1 MNDPVIRENPVRE
14 NPVREN
20 PVIAFEGV
28 GVAYDGAPAV
38 EDVSMEIPR
47 GAFVAIVGA
56 SGSGKTTLLKTINRL
71 RRATAGR
78 VLFEGRDVATL
89 DGAALRRRMGYVM
102 QEGGVFP
109 HLDVAE
115 NIAVTPRLLGWPKA
129 RISARVRVLLDLL
142 ELPQA
147 FSTRRPATLS
157 GGQRQRVAIARAIAA
172 EPPVV
177 LMDEPFGAL
186 DPLTRATFGA
196 SYRAI
201 HDRLGLTT
209 VMVTHDLPDAA
220 LSADI
225 VAAMASGKL
234 LSCGPPAQALAG
246 PASAMFETPLRQA
259 QRFVALADGAA
270 AGA

>member
-1 MNDPVIRENPVRE
+1 MSDPVIQEDS
-14 NPVREN
+14 
-20 PVIAFEGV
+20 VIAFEHV
-28 GVAYDGAPAV
+28 SVAYEGALAV
-38 EDVSMEIPR
+38 DDVSMTIAR

-71 RRATAGR
+71 RRPTGGR

-89 DGAALRRRMGYVM
+89 DGATLRRRMGYVM

-115 NIAVTPRLLGWPKA
+115 NIAVTPRLLGWPRA
-129 RISARVRVLLDLL
+129 RIAERVRTLLDLL

-209 VMVTHDLPDAA
+209 VMVTHDLLDAA

-225 VAAMASGKL
+225 VAAMAQGRLLDSGA
-234 LSCGPPAQALAG
+234 PAQVLAG
-246 PASAMFETPLRQA
+246 PAAAMFETPLRQA
-259 QRFVALADGAA
+259 QNFAALANGAA